1 MNPRDNVDVDDY
13 KHDDG
18 LVSKLSQQGNI
29 EKNKQ
34 PIRYEK
40 NFKFKIS
47 NEILIT
53 INDDYD

>member
-1 MNPRDNVDVDDY
+1 MIISMMMVW
-13 KHDDG
+13 
-18 LVSKLSQQGNI
+18 LVNYHNKVIS